1 MDAEGTHQTRD
12 VVSHCRFRQRQ
23 HFSDLRC
30 RATTREPA
38 KDLVLPSRQRIV
50 DLRAGLSEFHLC
62 DTEDADD
69 APPVIERDAVNLDGN
84 LIAGRDLQD
93 RPIVACRGTSQ
104 QLACDFDFDA
114 RLLAPREERDDP
126 AAAGLT
132 NQLTRF
138 RILPTKP
145 SVIVDH
151 PCGDANR
158 IERLLD
164 IAAEPGIGVSIGD
177 GCYLAVR
184 AECIDENFES
194 FGLGCGLDIT

>member
-1 MDAEGTHQTRD
+1 MASSFAELQLSPGLLETVAELGYEEPTPIQEQT
-12 VVSHCRFRQRQ
+12 
-23 HFSDLRC
+23 
-30 RATTREPA
+30 
-38 KDLVLPSRQRIV
+38 I
-50 DLRAGLSEFHLC
+50 
-62 DTEDADD
+62 
-69 APPVIERDAVNLDGN
+69 PP